1 MNEIAATLNGL
12 PIPLDALVLLLALV
26 LDLALGEPPNRLH
39 PTVWIGK
46 TVALAEHRAGS
57 RCQDARSS

>member
-1 MNEIAATLNGL
+1 MDAWAHTLNTL
-12 PIPLDALVLLLALV
+12 PVPLDVLVIMLALV

-46 TVALAEHRAGS
+46 TVALAERVAPGPD
-57 RCQDARSS
+57 QDARSS